1 MIQIA
6 LLFLLSCNFFGV
18 IEIPHALKAVVLI
31 IIASWGIKKK
41 TPYKTAFIFIF
52 VGLACSFIS
61 SYINRGQTFLESFM
75 AIPYYLGILFY
86 FYLKYKNKSY
96 QEMEQL
102 LVKFI
107 LVYDLMFI
115 CQHFLYSVGIN
126 FMHIPK
132 WSEGEQLRMRAI
144 ASGFYSLGLFL
155 GLVKLECKCYNKRL
169 KWQYLAM
176 AIMGLFC
183 MILTAYR
190 QLLVS
195 FALTFCLYLF
205 IKYKG
210 ISKKMFFT
218 ILGGLFLL
226 LILWQLPVVQE
237 QIEGIFDRQDSGAT
251 LDNKDYIR
259 VVQWEFY
266 MNGYFF
272 KNGWEQF
279 FGAGLPYL
287 GNAYG
292 HYMIKE
298 LAPQGLLYVDWGLV
312 GQAWVLGVLTVVGY
326 ILFSLKACFMKVTS
340 EKVYI
345 RLWYIFLLISVTN
358 GEFTRDGNF
367 LIHAYVIY
375 MVEIAAKEYKI
386 KKALLC
392 QRK

>member
-6 LLFLLSCNFFGV
+6 LLFLLCCNFFGV

-218 ILGGLFLL
+218 ILGGLFFL